1 MNTQNS
7 ASNVLN
13 LGYFKSKLITDIK
26 TKHYIINFIYNTV
39 NVYNYRYKII
49 DNVDILGEIKQNK
62 ENMYVI
68 PHFQGYNFYMIFL
81 KYDNLNMAVLVD
93 KKNIKYKKEQVNIR
107 DINMYTMNVRCHQD
121 MYKNTFFDGRIIK
134 KNEENIFL
142 IQDCYLL
149 EDNKLFTER
158 MDSKFKTVDDYL
170 GNKLYDKNININVI
184 KLYNLDKISEV
195 AEKMKLTDYV
205 INGFIFLPSRSGIN
219 YIYVNNL
226 EVDQLK
232 SELPK
237 VKQTYDKDTF
247 LIKKTLMREVFD
259 VIDIDTEKRLGI
271 CYIKDIKQS
280 HEMRNLF
287 KDTIFHRMKCVYNEK
302 FKKYQPKCL
311 VTDVTEA

>member
-107 DINMYTMNVRCHQD
+107 DINMYTMNVR
-121 MYKNTFFDGRIIK
+121 
-134 KNEENIFL
+134 
-142 IQDCYLL
+142 
-149 EDNKLFTER
+149 
-158 MDSKFKTVDDYL
+158 
-170 GNKLYDKNININVI
+170 
-184 KLYNLDKISEV
+184 
-195 AEKMKLTDYV
+195 
-205 INGFIFLPSRSGIN
+205 
-219 YIYVNNL
+219 
-226 EVDQLK
+226 
-232 SELPK
+232 
-237 VKQTYDKDTF
+237 
-247 LIKKTLMREVFD
+247 
-259 VIDIDTEKRLGI
+259 
-271 CYIKDIKQS
+271 
-280 HEMRNLF
+280 
-287 KDTIFHRMKCVYNEK
+287 
-302 FKKYQPKCL
+302 
-311 VTDVTEA
+311 